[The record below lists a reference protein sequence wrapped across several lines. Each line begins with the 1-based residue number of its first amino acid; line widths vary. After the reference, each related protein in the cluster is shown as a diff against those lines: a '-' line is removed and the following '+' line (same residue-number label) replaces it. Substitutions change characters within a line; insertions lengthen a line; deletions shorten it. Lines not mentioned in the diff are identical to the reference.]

1 MSIGQVLLILWRRG
15 WIAALTLMTTLIVAT
30 GVLFFVPGR
39 YDAIATASIDSSGLD
54 PVSEAGGGSPTAIGL
69 MQGNMLQLV
78 SSQRVALDVVKRLN
92 LTGNPRVQEEFR
104 RSDSFGREGIDD
116 WMASSISKNV
126 EPKFALGTNVLS
138 IKYKTGDP
146 NQAALIANAF
156 LAATV
161 DATIA
166 MKAAAGEQT
175 ARWFAPQIDSE
186 REELDAARTALENF
200 QSQTNLVAPTAAAD
214 TELSALMAVS
224 QELSGSRASLT
235 AMQSRLASGD
245 TNLSSDPS
253 DPDLQ
258 LVNGLKEKLT
268 SEQASIDT
276 GRTQLGANNPKMLS
290 AVANVAA
297 LRKQVAEATNRMSE
311 HLKARI
317 AQTQDQIAKLEVAE
331 VAAQKA
337 LIAAQAKRDR
347 FNELAHDASLRLE
360 RVNALEKMAG
370 QARLESKLTFAGISV
385 LDKAVPPI
393 APAFPKPQLVILVGI
408 GAGLSLGLILALL
421 AEMLDR
427 RVRFTADLQYASSAP
442 VLGIIQPG
450 KRFKRLPRR
459 ARASISA
466 AAGY

>member
-186 REELDAARTALENF
+186 RKELDAARTALENF

-214 TELSALMAVS
+214 TESSALMAVS
-224 QELSGSRASLT
+224 QELSASRASLT

-311 HLKARI
+311 HLKAQI